1 MSNKILEGE
10 DAIKVIKVI
19 HKCFLVAS
27 IKEEIRGNRYV
38 EIKESY
44 ELIESLTIKETKDE

>member
-1 MSNKILEGE
+1 MPNKILEGE
-10 DAIKVIKVI
+10 DAIKVIEVI
-19 HKCFLVAS
+19 HKCFLAVS
-27 IKEEIRGNRYV
+27 IKEEIRRNKYI